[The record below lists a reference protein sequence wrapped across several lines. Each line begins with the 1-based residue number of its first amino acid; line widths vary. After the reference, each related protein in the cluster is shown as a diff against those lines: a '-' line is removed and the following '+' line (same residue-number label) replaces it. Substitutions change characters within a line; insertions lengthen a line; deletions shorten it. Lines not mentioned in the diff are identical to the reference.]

1 MRNVSDNFVQKT
13 KTQFSC
19 LTTSFQSRA
28 VYEIMW
34 KNMVEPDR
42 TQMKIWRMR
51 IACCIP
57 MATGTHSEYVIL
69 TAYEI
74 MWKNVERSRPQ
85 MTIWCMSIACRIH
98 NATDTH
104 SEYIILTAFPLQ
116 QWLLERASMLR
127 DTYSDC
133 LVYRD

>member
-1 MRNVSDNFVQKT
+1 MFQT
-13 KTQFSC
+13 KVVEQITKHILCSVTFS
-19 LTTSFQSRA
+19 TENRA

-34 KNMVEPDR
+34 ENIVEQGRPQA
-42 TQMKIWRMR
+42 TIWRMR

-74 MWKNVERSRPQ
+74 MWKNVERGRPQ

-104 SEYIILTAFPLQ
+104 SEYIILTAFPQQ
-116 QWLLERASMLR
+116 QWLRERASMLR
-127 DTYSDC
+127 
-133 LVYRD
+133 LHV